1 MKPRRNHDRLAVAAL
16 SACALA
22 GAVLLVP
29 ALAASTAE
37 ASPACDGSNPDQV
50 RLRVDVSGM
59 RSTKGNITITLYP
72 DDAKHFL
79 DGAYKVARQELPVI
93 QPVTRACFV
102 LPKPGDYAVALFHDA
117 NDNHHFDTTW
127 LGLPDEGYGFSRNP
141 TLRFGPPHLRDVRI
155 PVHAGDNQVS
165 VSIKHY

>member
-1 MKPRRNHDRLAVAAL
+1 MTPRRNHGCLAVAAL

-22 GAVLLVP
+22 GAVFSVP
-29 ALAASTAE
+29 APAASTAE
-37 ASPACDGSNPDQV
+37 VSPACDASNPDQV

-102 LPKPGDYAVALFHDA
+102 LPKAGNYAVALFHDV

-141 TLRFGPPHLRDVRI
+141 TLRFGPPRLKDVRI
-155 PVHAGDNQVS
+155 PVHVGDNQVL